1 MVDKFNWAA
10 AVVLAAVVVLGV
22 IGVLAVLYPINQSS
36 HDIVLAIVSGLVGAL
51 SMKAVDGAVK
61 AFSAPPSADKGA

>member
-1 MVDKFNWAA
+1 MEKFNWAA

-22 IGVLAVLYPINQSS
+22 IGVLAVLHPIDPNS

-61 AFSAPPSADKGA
+61 ALSAPQQPGG